1 MILIQGRTAPAVW
14 LAAVEHV
21 MMLPRAEDFDVFLH
35 ISHPTVLSTED
46 RAVHDEVDSFLK
58 SHGAFGLHTVAE
70 TIFPLSEYLRG
81 GATAV
86 FEGYPEKLRQIQK
99 GRTDGNWGSYA
110 YRILRQ
116 TDHKGNLFNPLK
128 DLINKI
134 NAHGKYRA
142 SFELSKGLLFED
154 ELRIYEPTTDRK
166 RLYGG
171 PCLSHLSIK
180 VDDGSIR
187 FNATYRSHYYIRRL
201 LGNLIGLGRLQYF
214 IARETNLKVGGLTIN
229 STLARLDTRLGGT
242 NSAHWSKTE
251 VSALISRC
259 RSIYG
264 EIPNAA

>member
-81 GATAV
+81 GAPAI

-99 GRTDGNWGSYA
+99 GRADGNWGSYA

-142 SFELSKGLLFED
+142 SFELSKASIPL
-154 ELRIYEPTTDRK
+154 T
-166 RLYGG
+166 YGRAV
-171 PCLSHLSIK
+171 PI
-180 VDDGSIR
+180 
-187 FNATYRSHYYIRRL
+187 
-201 LGNLIGLGRLQYF
+201 
-214 IARETNLKVGGLTIN
+214 
-229 STLARLDTRLGGT
+229 
-242 NSAHWSKTE
+242 
-251 VSALISRC
+251 LISRIGD
-259 RSIYG
+259 RDEARHRQRVLSQVSHR
-264 EIPNAA
+264 

>member
-1 MILIQGRTAPAVW
+1 MILIQERTAPAVW
-14 LAAVEHV
+14 LAAVEHL

-35 ISHPTVLSTED
+35 ITHPTVLSTED

-58 SHGAFGLHTVAE
+58 SHGAYGLHTVAE

-81 GATAV
+81 GTTAV
-86 FEGYPEKLRQIQK
+86 FEDYPEKLRQIQK

-116 TDHKGNLFNPLK
+116 VDHKGNLFNPLK
-128 DLINKI
+128 ELTNKI
-134 NAHGKYRA
+134 KNHGQYRA
-142 SFELSKGLLFED
+142 SFELSKGHLFED
-154 ELRIYEPTTDRK
+154 ELQIYEPAFDRK

-171 PCLSHLSIK
+171 PCLSHISIK
-180 VDDGSIR
+180 VNDGAIR
-187 FNATYRSHYYIRRL
+187 FNATYRSHYYMRRL

-229 STLARLDTRLGGT
+229 STLARIDTRLGGA
-242 NSAHWSKTE
+242 NCAHWNKRE

-259 RSIYG
+259 RSIYD
-264 EIPNAA
+264 EMPDAA